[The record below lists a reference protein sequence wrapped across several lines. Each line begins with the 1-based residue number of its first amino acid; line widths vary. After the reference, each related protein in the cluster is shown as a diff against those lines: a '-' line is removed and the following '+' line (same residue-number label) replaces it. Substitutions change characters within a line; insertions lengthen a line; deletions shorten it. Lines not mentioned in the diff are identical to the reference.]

1 MLPSVVRFMRSFI
14 QKHLDPST
22 RLNEVLFGLIMALGI
37 TGAVRLGLEKS
48 TNRELLVAVL
58 GCNVAWGIVDGV
70 MFVLVSLFE
79 RGRKARIV
87 NRVRTAPTD
96 EAALQQIQEE
106 LGDRL
111 ESLTNPTE
119 REQLYRWVL
128 DIARR
133 ADVQPPRIQ
142 RDDILG
148 GIAVGLLIV
157 VATLPVVLPFVFVTD
172 THNAVR
178 FSAIITLVLQFVVG
192 YWWGRVV
199 GASPWRIGAGV
210 TAVGLS
216 LVLITIALGG

>member
-1 MLPSVVRFMRSFI
+1 MRSFI
-14 QKHLDPST
+14 QRHLDPST

-37 TGAVRLGLEKS
+37 TGAVRLGLEQS

-87 NRVRTAPTD
+87 NSVRGAATD
-96 EAALQQIQEE
+96 EAALQHIQKE

-111 ESLTNPTE
+111 ESLTTSAE
-119 REQLYRWVL
+119 REQVNRWVL

-148 GIAVGLLIV
+148 GVAVGLLIV
-157 VATLPVVLPFVFVTD
+157 VATLPVVLPFVFISNTY
-172 THNAVR
+172 HAVR

-199 GASPWRIGAGV
+199 GANPWRIGAGV
-210 TAVGLS
+210 TAVGLT